1 MNKLVDLD
9 ATPALVT
16 PQRASRAYFLP
27 LAVFA
32 IFALV
37 PLSVLWG
44 SQSFILALVTRI
56 MILAL
61 AAMSLDLLIGYGAMI
76 SFGHAAYVGLGAYSV
91 AILASHGITDGF
103 VQLGGRARCLAH
115 LRAVHRRDLA
125 AHQGRLFHHDHAGLR
140 PDAVLSRHLA
150 GGLWRRRRADAGLA
164 QHVLRREVPEERRGD
179 VLRRLRR
186 AAGRLSAATCHRC
199 VAFRPCAARHSRESG
214 AHGSHRLCAT
224 IAISS
229 PPMSLPA

>member
-1 MNKLVDLD
+1 MNNLVDLGAP

-16 PQRASRAYFLP
+16 PPRASRAYVLP
-27 LAVFA
+27 LIVFA

-37 PLSVLWG
+37 PLSALWG

-103 VQLGGRARCLAH
+103 IQ
-115 LRAVHRRDLA
+115 
-125 AHQGRLFHHDHAGLR
+125 
-140 PDAVLSRHLA
+140 
-150 GGLWRRRRADAGLA
+150 
-164 QHVLRREVPEERRGD
+164 
-179 VLRRLRR
+179 
-186 AAGRLSAATCHRC
+186 
-199 VAFRPCAARHSRESG
+199 
-214 AHGSHRLCAT
+214 
-224 IAISS
+224 
-229 PPMSLPA
+229 